1 MDSGLLPSGWGHH
14 SKSPHCR
21 VSSSAVR
28 LDVQGQKLPW
38 STSKMIP
45 IPTPCKS
52 VVRPVLHVP
61 ACSKGVIGI
70 FSQFI
75 TSIAIVLMLVSK
87 QPKRG
92 VVHWLIKSIAK
103 ARRESGPG
111 PIKPSDTANE
121 SKQKRLPQCPNHPKN
136 QATTFRARAIAK
148 NNPKKNLV
156 AIDRVATS
164 GLIPILALPTKNTV
178 ALSVTRPCD
187 AFSFVKRSGVNVLN
201 TERKNLA
208 PNLPATPTRSDRHR

>member
-1 MDSGLLPSGWGHH
+1 MLPSGWKHH
-14 SKSPHCR
+14 SKSPHRR
-21 VSSSAVR
+21 VSGSAVR

-45 IPTPCKS
+45 IPTRCKS
-52 VVRPVLHVP
+52 VVRLVLHVP

-70 FSQFI
+70 FSLFI
-75 TSIAIVLMLVSK
+75 TSIAIVLMPVSR
-87 QPKRG
+87 QPRRG
-92 VVHWLIKSIAK
+92 VVHWLIESIAK
-103 ARRESGPG
+103 ARMESGPG

-121 SKQKRLPQCPNHPKN
+121 SKQKRLPQCPNHLKN
-136 QATTFRARAIAK
+136 QATKFHARAITK
-148 NNPKKNLV
+148 NNPRKNLV
-156 AIDRVATS
+156 AKDLVATS

-187 AFSFVKRSGVNVLN
+187 VFSFVKRSGVNVLN

-208 PNLPATPTRSDRHR
+208 PNLPATPTRSDQHR